1 MFRATPQAPPLDTFR
16 SVSLK
21 TKLNAVSLAV
31 AATIAIASSAAI
43 AQAQDQTQLER
54 VVVTGSAVK
63 RIAVEGSVPVQT
75 VTRAEIERSGVTSVV
90 ELMQNLSSVQGG
102 ITEGDTVGGGGG
114 GQATVSIHNLGGDRT
129 LVLLNGRRLIGEAGG
144 AVDLNMIPLSII
156 ERVDVL
162 TDGASALYGSD
173 AVAGVVNFITRTNS
187 SKKTIAAEVSI
198 PQHKGGKERRA
209 SLSGG
214 FGDLDSDGF
223 NIMAALSVDKRDS
236 LTASQRDFSKTGV
249 INFGHNGNE
258 YQFFNG
264 SPSAIPGNVNV
275 PVRNAD
281 GSLGSDLR
289 NVYLAQNG
297 SCAERNVQV
306 GASCYFDYA
315 GTVEAFPDRERTNFF
330 GSGTVKLGSQTLR
343 ADVLL
348 GKTKTSGKIAAVP
361 GAVAVDPNG
370 PFAAELAA
378 VGYTSAY
385 LTSIGL
391 DPNRIASVSYRAF
404 DLGNRTSTFER
415 DNKALWLQLDGQ
427 LAGWDYTATAGY
439 QRAQV
444 EESNSGYPLA
454 KAFGA
459 LLRSGVYNP
468 FVLAGQQSQA
478 AKDAVKQIMISGVY
492 DTETSTLFN
501 ADLRASR
508 ELFSTSA
515 GPAYLAVGASFQKD
529 KVTDDPGAVARG
541 EGGVNGDD
549 QRFGDSTVVIPYSAS
564 RDSMGAFAELIVP
577 VMKNLEVTAGARY
590 DNYRH
595 VDSAVN
601 GKVSFK
607 YTPMPEVLVRG
618 SVGTGFRAPTL
629 RQLYRPLQEFGVTAT
644 PYDCTPEM
652 AAVAASLGATCQPGS
667 KQYNVFTGGVE
678 SVKPEESKQATLG
691 FRIEPTSTFSFGADW
706 WWAGIDKT
714 FGSVDE
720 NEAFN
725 NAQKYS
731 NLFLVYTDPV
741 TGEKFLAYNAST
753 TNLGKRFVSGI
764 DFDVTGR
771 FNTPVGRL
779 TSNLHA
785 TYMLSDKR
793 QLVAGEQYFSTL
805 ADNHPS
811 IGEVTFRWKGQLSN
825 TLVTGNWANTAN
837 INFQSGYKD
846 FPTEVENLANGDV
859 DEVRLKVKPYV
870 TLDWQTAYTWN
881 KQLTVALGIK
891 NVFDKEPPLSLRANG
906 GHMLGF
912 DYRYYSPM
920 GRTFQVKASYDF

>member
-1 MFRATPQAPPLDTFR
+1 M
-16 SVSLK
+16 K
-21 TKLNAVSLAV
+21 NKLNAVSLAV
-31 AATIAIASSAAI
+31 AATIAIASSAAV

-54 VVVTGSAVK
+54 VVVTGSAIK
-63 RIAVEGSVPVQT
+63 RIAAEGSVPVQT

-156 ERVDVL
+156 DRVEVL

-187 SKKTIAAEVSI
+187 SRKNISAFVSV
-198 PQHKGGKERRA
+198 PTESGGKERSA
-209 SLSGG
+209 SISGG
-214 FGDLDSDGF
+214 FGDLDTNGF
-223 NIMAALSVDKRDS
+223 NVMFGLSMDKRDS
-236 LTASQRDFSKTGV
+236 LTANQREFSKTGV
-249 INFGHNGNE
+249 INFGHNGQD

-275 PVRNAD
+275 PVRNPD
-281 GSLGSDLR
+281 GTIGSEPR
-289 NVYLAQNG
+289 NAYLVQNG
-297 SCAERNVQV
+297 KCADRNVQV
-306 GASCYFDYA
+306 GQACYFDYA
-315 GTVEAFPDRERTNFF
+315 GTVEAFPDRERTNLF
-330 GSGTVKLGSQTLR
+330 GSGSVKLGEHTLR
-343 ADVLL
+343 ADLLL

-361 GAVAVDPNG
+361 GSVAVDPNG
-370 PFAAELAA
+370 PFASQLAA
-378 VGYTSAY
+378 VGYTPAY
-385 LTSIGL
+385 LQSLGL
-391 DPNRIASVSYRAF
+391 DPARIASVSYRAF
-404 DLGNRTSTFER
+404 DLGNRTSTFDR

-439 QRAQV
+439 QRAEV

-468 FVLAGQQSQA
+468 FVLAGEQSQA
-478 AKDAVKQIMISGVY
+478 AKDAVAKIMISGAYSV
-492 DTETSTLFN
+492 ETSTLANVDF
-501 ADLRASR
+501 RASR
-508 ELFSTSA
+508 EIFKTSA
-515 GPAYLAVGASFQKD
+515 GGAYLALGLSAQQD
-529 KVTDDPGAVARG
+529 KVEDNPGLVARG

-549 QRFGDSTVVIPYSAS
+549 QRFGDSTVVIPYNAK
-564 RDSMGAFAELIVP
+564 RDTMGAFAELVVP
-577 VMKNLEVTAGARY
+577 VLKNLEVTGGVRY

-595 VDSAVN
+595 VDSATN

-607 YTPMPEVLVRG
+607 YTPAPELLFRG
-618 SVGTGFRAPTL
+618 SFGTGFRAPTL
-629 RQLYRPLQEFGVTAT
+629 RQLYRPLQEFGVTAS
-644 PYDCTPEM
+644 PYTCNAGM
-652 AAVAASLGATCQPGS
+652 AAVAASLGAVCQAGD

-678 SVKPEESKQATLG
+678 TVKPEESKQATLG
-691 FRIEPTSTFSFGADW
+691 FRVEPTSSFSFGADW
-706 WWAGIDKT
+706 WWVGIDKT

-741 TGEKFLAYNAST
+741 TAEKFLAYNAST
-753 TNLGKRFVSGI
+753 TNLGKSFSSGI

-771 FNTPVGRL
+771 VNTPIGRL
-779 TSNLHA
+779 TSNLRA
-785 TYMLSDKR
+785 TYMLDRKV
-793 QLVAGEQYFSTL
+793 QLLAGGEYFSDV
-805 ADNHPS
+805 ADNQAS
-811 IGEVTFRWKGQLSN
+811 LGTVTFRWKGQWTN
-825 TLVTGNWANTAN
+825 TLQHGNWVHAANV
-837 INFQSGYKD
+837 NFQSGYKD
-846 FPTEVENLANGDV
+846 FETEVENLGTGDF
-859 DEVRLKVKPYV
+859 ENVRLKVKPYV

-920 GRTFQVKASYDF
+920 GRTVQVRASYDF

>member
-1 MFRATPQAPPLDTFR
+1 M
-16 SVSLK
+16 K

-54 VVVTGSAVK
+54 VVVTGSAIK
-63 RIAVEGSVPVQT
+63 RIAAEGSLPVQT
-75 VTRAEIERSGVTSVV
+75 VTRAEIERSGVTSVT
-90 ELMQNLSSVQGG
+90 ELMQSLSSVQGG
-102 ITEGDTVGGGGG
+102 FTEGDTVGGGGG
-114 GQATVSIHNLGGDRT
+114 GLATVSIHNLSGDRT
-129 LVLLNGRRLIGEAGG
+129 LVLLNGRRLLGEAGG

-156 ERVDVL
+156 ERVEVL

-187 SKKTIAAEVSI
+187 QRKNISAFVSV
-198 PQHKGGKERRA
+198 PTESGGKERSA
-209 SLSGG
+209 SISGG
-214 FGDLDSDGF
+214 FGDLEDNGF
-223 NIMAALSVDKRDS
+223 NVMFGLSMDKRDA

-249 INFGHNGNE
+249 INFGHEGKN

-275 PVRNAD
+275 PIRNPD
-281 GSLGSDLR
+281 GSIGSELR

-297 SCAERNVQV
+297 ECAPQHVRVDDYC
-306 GASCYFDYA
+306 SFDYA
-315 GTVEAFPDRERTNFF
+315 GTVQAFPDRKRTNLF
-330 GSGTVKLGSQTLR
+330 GSGSVKLGEHTLR
-343 ADVLL
+343 ADLLL

-378 VGYTSAY
+378 VGYTPAY
-385 LTSIGL
+385 LQSLGL
-391 DPNRIASVSYRAF
+391 DPSRIASVSYRAF
-404 DLGNRTSTFER
+404 DLGNRTSIFER
-415 DNKALWLQLDGQ
+415 DNKAFWLSLEGQ

-439 QRAQV
+439 QRAEV

-454 KAFGA
+454 KAFGT

-468 FVLAGQQSQA
+468 FVLPGQQSQA
-478 AKDAVKQIMISGVY
+478 AKDAVSQIMISGAYGV
-492 DTETSTLFN
+492 ETSTMANVDF
-501 ADLRASR
+501 RASR
-508 ELFSTSA
+508 EIFKTAS
-515 GPAYLAVGASFQKD
+515 GGAYLALGASFQQD
-529 KVTDDPGAVARG
+529 KVEDNPGKVARG

-549 QRFGDSTVVIPYSAS
+549 QRFGDSTVVIPYDAK
-564 RDSMGAFAELIVP
+564 RDTMGAFAELVVP
-577 VMKNLEVTAGARY
+577 VVKNLEITGGVRY
-590 DNYRH
+590 DNYRN
-595 VDSAVN
+595 VDSATN
-601 GKVSFK
+601 GKLSFK
-607 YTPMPEVLVRG
+607 FTPMPELLFRG

-644 PYDCTPEM
+644 PYECSPGM
-652 AAVAASLGATCQPGS
+652 AAMAASLGATCQPGE
-667 KQYNVFTGGVE
+667 KQYNVFTGGVK

-691 FRIEPTSTFSFGADW
+691 FRIEPTSSFSFGADW
-706 WWAGIDKT
+706 WWVGIDKT

-720 NEAFN
+720 NEAFGDP
-725 NAQKYS
+725 QKYS
-731 NLFLVYTDPV
+731 NLWLVYTDPV

-753 TNLGKRFVSGI
+753 TNLGKSYSSGI

-771 FNTPVGRL
+771 VNTPFGRL
-779 TSNLHA
+779 TSNVRA
-785 TYMLSDKR
+785 TYMLDRKV
-793 QLVAGEQYFSTL
+793 QLLANGEYFSDV
-805 ADNHPS
+805 AENHAS
-811 IGEVTFRWKGQLSN
+811 LGTVTFRWKGQWTN
-825 TLVTGNWANTAN
+825 TLQTGNWAHTAN

-846 FPTEVENLANGDV
+846 FPTWVV
-859 DEVRLKVKPYV
+859 DRDDPNPQTNEHNVRLKVKPYA

-920 GRTFQVKASYDF
+920 GRTVQVKASYDF

>member
-1 MFRATPQAPPLDTFR
+1 M
-16 SVSLK
+16 K

-54 VVVTGSAVK
+54 VVVTGSAIK
-63 RIAVEGSVPVQT
+63 RIAAEGSVPVQT

-156 ERVDVL
+156 DRVEVL

-187 SKKTIAAEVSI
+187 SRKNISAFVSV
-198 PQHKGGKERRA
+198 PTESGGKERSA
-209 SLSGG
+209 SISGG
-214 FGDLDSDGF
+214 FGDLDTNGF
-223 NIMAALSVDKRDS
+223 NVMFGLSMDKRDS
-236 LTASQRDFSKTGV
+236 LTANQRDFSKTGV
-249 INFGHNGNE
+249 INFSHNGQD

-275 PVRNAD
+275 PIRKAD
-281 GSLGSDLR
+281 GTITTDPRS
-289 NVYLAQNG
+289 VYLAQNG
-297 SCAERNVQV
+297 KCAERNVQV
-306 GASCYFDYA
+306 GQACYFDYA
-315 GTVEAFPDRERTNFF
+315 GTVEAFPDRERTNLF
-330 GSGTVKLGSQTLR
+330 GSGSVKLGEHTLR
-343 ADVLL
+343 ADLLL

-361 GAVAVDPNG
+361 GSVAVDPNG
-370 PFAAELAA
+370 PFASQLAA
-378 VGYTSAY
+378 VGYTPAY
-385 LTSIGL
+385 LQSLGL
-391 DPNRIASVSYRAF
+391 APDRIASVSYRAF
-404 DLGNRTSTFER
+404 DLGNRTSTFDR

-439 QRAQV
+439 QRAEV

-454 KAFGA
+454 IAFGN

-468 FVLAGQQSQA
+468 FVLPGEQSQA
-478 AKDAVKQIMISGVY
+478 AKDAVAKIMISGAYSV
-492 DTETSTLFN
+492 ETSTLANVDF
-501 ADLRASR
+501 RASR
-508 ELFSTSA
+508 EIFKTSA
-515 GPAYLAVGASFQKD
+515 GGAYLALGASVQQE
-529 KVTDDPGAVARG
+529 KVEDNPGAVARG
-541 EGGVNGDD
+541 EGGPDGND
-549 QRFGDSTVVIPYSAS
+549 QRFGDSTVVIPYSAK
-564 RDSMGAFAELIVP
+564 RDTMGAFAELVVP
-577 VMKNLEVTAGARY
+577 VLKNLEITGGVRY

-595 VDSAVN
+595 VDSATN

-607 YTPMPEVLVRG
+607 YTPTPELLFRG

-629 RQLYRPLQEFGVTAT
+629 RQLYRPLQEFGVTAS
-644 PYDCTPEM
+644 PYDCKPGM
-652 AAVAASLGATCQPGS
+652 AAVAASLGAICQGGE
-667 KQYNVFTGGVE
+667 KQYNVYTGGVE
-678 SVKPEESKQATLG
+678 TVKPEESKQATLG
-691 FRIEPTSTFSFGADW
+691 FRVEPASSFSFGADW
-706 WWAGIDKT
+706 WWVGIDKT

-720 NEAFN
+720 NEAFG
-725 NAQKYS
+725 NAEKYS

-753 TNLGKRFVSGI
+753 TNLGKSYSTGI

-771 FNTPVGRL
+771 VNTPIGRL
-779 TSNLHA
+779 TSNLRA
-785 TYMLSDKR
+785 TYMLDRKV
-793 QLVAGEQYFSTL
+793 QLLANGEYFS
-805 ADNHPS
+805 DV
-811 IGEVTFRWKGQLSN
+811 GENQASLGTVTFRWKGQWTN
-825 TLVTGNWANTAN
+825 TLQQGNWVHAAN

-846 FPTEVENLANGDV
+846 FETEVTNVGTGA
-859 DEVRLKVKPYV
+859 DEFVRLKVKPYV

-881 KQLTVALGIK
+881 KQLTVALGVK
-891 NVFDKEPPLSLRANG
+891 NVFDKAPPLSLRANG

-920 GRTFQVKASYDF
+920 GRTVQVKASYDF